1 MAEDEGPEGP
11 PVEGPPQEPV
21 VPEGPPVEG
30 PPQEPVVEEVPDS
43 VFDSWWRSYS
53 KFAAERIY
61 SRDEFFDEVA
71 SQFRGVPFNE
81 RKSRAGQGPPRIPK
95 APSPVLALPVTPL
108 NMNVPDIS
116 DIFMEKLEQGLMA
129 KFLPESRESTMYRT
143 MREAE
148 RKEGMKQDFKVRPM
162 SKEDFLRDL
171 QNQISSVQWKEKRSV
186 HKATISRPGI
196 RKKYQVDLK
205 NESF

>member
-1 MAEDEGPEGP
+1 MAENDGPEGP

-21 VPEGPPVEG
+21 QEEIPE
-30 PPQEPVVEEVPDS
+30 S
-43 VFDSWWRSYS
+43 IFDSWWRTYS
-53 KFAAERIY
+53 KFSTDRIY
-61 SRDEFFDEVA
+61 SRDEFFDEIG
-71 SQFRGVPFNE
+71 SQFRAVAYRD

-95 APSPVLALPVTPL
+95 APSPIPSLPVTPP
-108 NMNVPDIS
+108 NMNVPDIT

-129 KFLPESRESTMYRT
+129 KFRPESRESTMYRT

-162 SKEDFLRDL
+162 SKDDFLRDL

-186 HKATISRPGI
+186 HKATIARPGI
-196 RKKYQVDLK
+196 RKKYQEELK
-205 NESF
+205 DESF